1 MDNNITLEELQDADY
16 NHVCPAGNEDNC
28 SKTIN
33 LAKYGSNQIEITF
46 TNLKPD
52 TNYSIYVSS
61 DIYRNNISLPDE
73 EKETKIYA
81 RKSQYTKSELGFSI
95 GAVTPT
101 ALSNNKVLITFKGA
115 TNLQEYIAGIEY
127 SMTVEGFGKVGSG
140 LIGQSNTTTGNQ
152 LVFKLDKDE
161 YPTIEVTTD
170 ENQKLG
176 LNNNIKLIYYYKDK
190 NGKITALKI
199 GDSTSDSKTFKY
211 EGK

>member
-1 MDNNITLEELQDADY
+1 M
-16 NHVCPAGNEDNC
+16 
-28 SKTIN
+28 
-33 LAKYGSNQIEITF
+33 
-46 TNLKPD
+46 
-52 TNYSIYVSS
+52 
-61 DIYRNNISLPDE
+61 
-73 EKETKIYA
+73 
-81 RKSQYTKSELGFSI
+81 
-95 GAVTPT
+95 
-101 ALSNNKVLITFKGA
+101 NKVLITFKGA

>member
-1 MDNNITLEELQDADY
+1 
-16 NHVCPAGNEDNC
+16 
-28 SKTIN
+28 
-33 LAKYGSNQIEITF
+33 
-46 TNLKPD
+46 
-52 TNYSIYVSS
+52 
-61 DIYRNNISLPDE
+61 
-73 EKETKIYA
+73 
-81 RKSQYTKSELGFSI
+81 
-95 GAVTPT
+95 
-101 ALSNNKVLITFKGA
+101 
-115 TNLQEYIAGIEY
+115 
-127 SMTVEGFGKVGSG
+127 MTVEGFGKVGSG

-176 LNNNIKLIYYYKDK
+176 LIYYYKDK

>member
-1 MDNNITLEELQDADY
+1 MY
-16 NHVCPAGNEDNC
+16 
-28 SKTIN
+28 
-33 LAKYGSNQIEITF
+33 YF
-46 TNLKPD
+46 FF
-52 TNYSIYVSS
+52 
-61 DIYRNNISLPDE
+61 